1 MQIHFERTGG
11 FANIHLTR
19 TFDLDSMPEEIA
31 NPLKALLEQVDFAS
45 LPEQLLGKSAIPD
58 QFNYSITVTTPSWQ
72 HTVVTS
78 DHSAPDALRLLL
90 QKLTEL
96 TRSQAKKNQ

>member
-11 FANIHLTR
+11 FANIRFTGS
-19 TFDLDSMPEEIA
+19 FDLDSLPEEIA
-31 NPLKALLEQVDFAS
+31 DPLKDLLEQVDFPS
-45 LPEQLLGKSAIPD
+45 LPERLLGQSAIPD

-72 HTVVTS
+72 HTVVTG

-96 TRSQAKKNQ
+96 TRSQARKK